1 MSIPRE
7 YHTHSYESFGSNGG
21 MEAVQSII
29 KMKIQSHQTGEHYI
43 RMMIRLGD
51 IENKIMMFELAKSAY
66 NREGNSNVCIPL
78 LRIQHAL
85 HKGDV
90 QTVEQITERDLL

>member
-1 MSIPRE
+1 
-7 YHTHSYESFGSNGG
+7 
-21 MEAVQSII
+21 MEAAESIVN
-29 KMKIQSHQTGEHYI
+29 MKLQSHQTAEHYI
-43 RMMIRLGD
+43 RMMSRLGD
-51 IENKIMMFELAKSAY
+51 IENKKMMFELAKSAY

-85 HKGDV
+85 HKGDI